1 MSGKSATAAAA
12 VLQLQQQHHFE
23 SIQIVKLVPSLVII
37 NELLSKLF
45 NLLPFPALFL
55 VLQLQQQCCNCS
67 SLLNPLRISNYPC
80 VPSMVIIN
88 ELLLELFNLLPFPA
102 LFLETVLQQQCCSCS
117 SSTLLNQFKMLNYFC
132 IPSMVIIYKILS
144 ELFNLLPLP
153 ALYLEKVLQL
163 QQQYCSC
170 SCSTFL
176 NQLKISNYP
185 CIPNLVIKYHREL

>member
-88 ELLLELFNLLPFPA
+88 DLLLELFNTTFKWQTFP
-102 LFLETVLQQQCCSCS
+102 
-117 SSTLLNQFKMLNYFC
+117 
-132 IPSMVIIYKILS
+132 LS
-144 ELFNLLPLP
+144 DFFNISPVMSVG
-153 ALYLEKVLQL
+153 K
-163 QQQYCSC
+163 
-170 SCSTFL
+170 
-176 NQLKISNYP
+176 NKNRGKKISLR
-185 CIPNLVIKYHREL
+185 IFRFYHDFDGIWMMVVDHFATT